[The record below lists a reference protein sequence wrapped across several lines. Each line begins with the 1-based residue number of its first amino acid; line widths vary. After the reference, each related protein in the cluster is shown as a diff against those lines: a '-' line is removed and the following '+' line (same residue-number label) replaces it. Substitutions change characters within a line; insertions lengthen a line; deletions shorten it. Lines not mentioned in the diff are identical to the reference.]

1 MRLARKA
8 ITRGTFTEFKNS
20 FVEKL
25 RENQDSG
32 V

>member
-1 MRLARKA
+1 MRAAREA
-8 ITRGTFTEFKNS
+8 ITRGSYDEFKNS
-20 FVEKL
+20 FLEKL